1 VATTRSADHRRCL
14 SIVVLPPLCRFP
26 PEPRERHLNRAGQW
40 VERPEL
46 LKKVREWNVD
56 PVDEAEAAAIA
67 AERGR

>member
-1 VATTRSADHRRCL
+1 MKFFAIRHEGAPDGLIRRHGAE
-14 SIVVLPPLCRFP
+14 F
-26 PEPRERHLNRAGQW
+26 EYLNRSGHW

-67 AERGR
+67 MRLGASSLTR